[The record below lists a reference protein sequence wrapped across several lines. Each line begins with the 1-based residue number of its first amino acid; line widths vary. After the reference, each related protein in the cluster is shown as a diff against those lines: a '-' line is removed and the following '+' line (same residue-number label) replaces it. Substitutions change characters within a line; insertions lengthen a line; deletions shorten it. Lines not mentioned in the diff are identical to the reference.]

1 MLSLSPERLAYEA
14 ERAAEIQRA
23 DAALQRERLFWSFAG
38 IGCMLGGVAIASVGF
53 HIPSEKAGMV
63 WLLTGT
69 LIGEIGPMAIL
80 LIALHRE
87 QS

>member
-1 MLSLSPERLAYEA
+1 VLTIPPKRLAFEA

-23 DAALQRERLFWSFAG
+23 DAALRRERVLWYFAA
-38 IGCMLGGVAIASVGF
+38 IGSLLAGAGIASVAF
-53 HIPSEKAGMV
+53 HVPSKSAGMV

-69 LIGEIGPMAIL
+69 LIGEIGPLVII

-87 QS
+87 ES